1 MTLNKFFL
9 NFIIFQFFLFS
20 FFQVNSQN
28 RFELTGKNKKQT
40 ISFKLLSNLI
50 VFPMEVNGKKLNFIL
65 DSGVGSTIL
74 FNLNT
79 NDSISLKNLRKR
91 KLQGL
96 GSEDAV
102 DAILSSKNTFKL
114 KNIKG
119 YNQGLYVI
127 YDDSFDL
134 SSKLGMTIHGI
145 IGYEILKDFIV
156 KINYGSKK
164 ITFFDS
170 KFYDES
176 VCKKCEV
183 FDLEFAG
190 NKPYINA
197 EVQLTANK
205 EPIPVK
211 LLIDSGGSDAMWLFE
226 GSNSDLV
233 SPEKYF
239 IDFLGEGLSG
249 TIYGKRTFI
258 ESLNLGQFKLK
269 KPSVSYPDSLAI
281 IQARKFKT
289 RNGSLGASIL
299 KRFVVTLNYVNK
311 TIMLKKGKGF
321 NEPFRYNMSGIEL
334 VHNGKKLIKERDNK
348 TTTFGFS
355 NIDTSEERNTVV
367 LNYSYKYAFKNTYKI
382 FKLREGSPAHRAG
395 LMVDDVI
402 IKINGNYTFDM
413 KFEEIVEK
421 FYQKEGTK
429 VSVLI
434 ERMGQNYSYLFKLE
448 NILK

>member
-1 MTLNKFFL
+1 MLNKYFSKFIVFL
-9 NFIIFQFFLFS
+9 LFCFS
-20 FFQVNSQN
+20 FSQMNSQN
-28 RFELTGKNKKQT
+28 RFELKRNTKKQT

-50 VFPMEVNGKKLNFIL
+50 IFPIEVNGKELNFIL

-79 NDSISLKNLRKR
+79 NDSISLNNLKKR

-102 DAILSSKNTFKL
+102 DAILSSNNTFKL

-119 YNQGLYVI
+119 NNQGLYVV

-134 SSKLGMTIHGI
+134 SSKLGITIHGI

-156 KINYGSKK
+156 KISYGAQK
-164 ITFFDS
+164 ITFFDRE
-170 KFYDES
+170 FYDEK
-176 VCKKCEV
+176 VCNKCEV
-183 FDLEFAG
+183 FDLEFYG

-197 EVQLTANK
+197 EVQLASNK
-205 EPIPVK
+205 VPTPVK

-226 GSNSDLV
+226 GSHPDLV

-258 ESLNLGQFKLK
+258 ESLNLGRFKLK
-269 KPSVSYPDSLAI
+269 RPSVSYPDSSAI
-281 IQARKFKT
+281 MKARKFKT

-299 KRFVVTLNYVNK
+299 KRFVVTIDYANK
-311 TIMLKKGKGF
+311 TIKLKKGNDF
-321 NEPFRYNMSGIEL
+321 NDPFRYNMSGIEL
-334 VHNGKKLIKERDNK
+334 VHNGKILVKEREKNM
-348 TTTFGFS
+348 TTFGLS
-355 NIDTSEERNTVV
+355 NANASEQRNTVV
-367 LNYSYKYAFKNTYKI
+367 LDYRYKYTFKSTYKI
-382 FKLREGSPAHRAG
+382 FKLREGSPAQKAG
-395 LMVDDVI
+395 LKVDDVI
-402 IKINGNYTFDM
+402 IKINGKYTFDIP
-413 KFEEIVEK
+413 FEEIVEK
-421 FYQKEGTK
+421 FYKKEGTK
-429 VSVLI
+429 ITVLV
-434 ERMGQNYSYLFKLE
+434 ERMGQNYSYSFKLE

>member
-1 MTLNKFFL
+1 M
-9 NFIIFQFFLFS
+9 
-20 FFQVNSQN
+20 NSQS
-28 RFELTGKNKKQT
+28 RFDLKGKTKKQT

-50 VFPMEVNGKKLNFIL
+50 VFPVEVNGKKLNFIL

-79 NDSISLKNLRKR
+79 SDSISLKNVIKR

-102 DAILSSKNTFKL
+102 DAILSSGNEFKL
-114 KNIKG
+114 KNIRGK
-119 YNQGLYVI
+119 NQGLYVV

-134 SSKLGMTIHGI
+134 SSKLGITVHGI
-145 IGYEILKDFIV
+145 IGYELLKDFIV
-156 KINYGSKK
+156 KISYGSQK
-164 ITFFDS
+164 ITFFDRE
-170 KFYDES
+170 FYDEK

-183 FDLEFAG
+183 FDLEFYG

-197 EVQLTANK
+197 EVQLEVNK
-205 EPIPVK
+205 ESIPVK

-226 GSNSDLV
+226 NSHPDLEP
-233 SPEKYF
+233 PEKYF

-258 ESLNLGQFKLK
+258 ESLNLGHFKLK
-269 KPSVSYPDSLAI
+269 RPSVSYPDSVAI
-281 IQARKFKT
+281 KKARKFKS

-299 KRFVVTLNYVNK
+299 KRFVVTFDYVNK
-311 TIMLKKGKGF
+311 TIMLKKGKDY

-334 VHNGKKLIKERDNK
+334 VHNGKILVKERENNM
-348 TTTFGFS
+348 TTFGFS
-355 NIDTSEERNTVV
+355 NATASEDRNTVV
-367 LNYSYKYAFKNTYKI
+367 LNYRYKYNFKSTYKI
-382 FKLREGSPAHRAG
+382 FKLREDSPAHRAG
-395 LMVDDVI
+395 LMVGDVI
-402 IKINGNYTFDM
+402 IKINGKYTFDIP
-413 KFEEIVEK
+413 FEEIVEK

-429 VSVLI
+429 VSVLV
-434 ERMGQNYSYLFKLE
+434 ERMGQNYSYSFKLE